1 VKTIR
6 LTVSRFDPELD
17 DGPRLESYTVD
28 INEGARVLDAL
39 QAVRDDID
47 ATLSYRRSCSV
58 GQCGSCAV
66 RVNGRPVMACKEEA
80 TDGMVVEPLRLPVEK
95 DLVTDLAPLLKSVA
109 SFAPRGESTAPG
121 RAETESIKPL
131 RHCIQCFSCVSV
143 CPMLDVAE
151 FAGPTAMR
159 QKMRLALDPRDA
171 RDRIPE
177 AVEAG
182 LFHCTSCQ
190 ACRIACPEEIAT
202 PALAIEKLRA
212 LAVERGFTFPKH
224 LEFARLV
231 RETGRSISF
240 PGPRF
245 LECVPEVVEPETAAR
260 CTVALFTGCLYDL
273 VMPETAFDAVE
284 VMRRNGIR
292 VVVPKD
298 QVCCGSPLIRT
309 GQTDLVA
316 GLMEKNIGIFARLGV
331 DAVITICAGC
341 GTTLKNDYDTPFE
354 VLDITQ
360 LLVRQGIESPARL
373 PVRVTY
379 HDPCHLLR
387 GQGVREEPRELIR
400 QAAELVEM
408 PAWCCGSGGGVRAAF
423 PEEAKALAL
432 KRREEIEKTRADAVI
447 SVCPFCEFHLREH
460 AGRRVQNICTLLLKG
475 YRKKDRRESH

>member
-1 VKTIR
+1 MKTIR
-6 LTVSRFDPELD
+6 LTISRFDPELD
-17 DGPRLESYTVD
+17 DRPRLESHTVE
-28 INEGARVLDAL
+28 INDGARVLHAL

-47 ATLSYRRSCSV
+47 LTLSYRHSCNV

-66 RVNGRPVMACKEEA
+66 RVNGEPVLACKEEA

-95 DLVTDLAPLLKSVA
+95 DLVTDLVPLLESVA

-131 RHCIQCFSCVSV
+131 RHCLQCFSCVSV

-151 FAGPTAMR
+151 FAGPTVMR

-171 RDRIPE
+171 GDRIPE
-177 AVEAG
+177 SVEAG

-231 RETGRSISF
+231 RETGRSIEL

-245 LECVPEVVEPETAAR
+245 LERVPGVVEPVTAAR

-309 GQTDLVA
+309 GQTGLVG
-316 GLMEKNIGIFARLGV
+316 GLKERNIGIFAKLGV
-331 DAVITICAGC
+331 DAVVTLCAGC
-341 GTTLKNDYDTPFE
+341 GTTLKNDYETPFE

-360 LLVRQGIESPARL
+360 LLVRQGIEPPARL

-387 GQGVREEPRELIR
+387 GQGVREEPRALIR

-423 PEEAKALAL
+423 PEEAKALAIQ
-432 KRREEIEKTRADAVI
+432 RREEIEKTGADAVV

-460 AGRRVQNICTLLLKG
+460 TGRRIQNVCTLLLEG
-475 YRKKDRRESH
+475 YREKDRQQVR

>member
-1 VKTIR
+1 MKTVR
-6 LTVSRFDPELD
+6 LTISRFDPELD
-17 DGPRLESYTVD
+17 DCPRLESCTVA
-28 INEGARVLDAL
+28 INEGARVLNAL

-47 ATLSYRRSCSV
+47 PTLSYRHSCNV

-66 RVNGRPVMACKEEA
+66 RVNGEPVLACKEEA
-80 TDGMVVEPLRLPVEK
+80 IDGMVVEPLRLPVIK
-95 DLVTDLAPLLKSVA
+95 DLVTDLAPLLESVA
-109 SFAPRGESTAPG
+109 SFAPRGDADAPT
-121 RAETESIKPL
+121 REETESIKPL
-131 RHCIQCFSCVSV
+131 RHCLQCFSCVSV

-151 FAGPTAMR
+151 YAGPTAMR

-171 RDRIPE
+171 GDRIPE

-190 ACRIACPEEIAT
+190 ACRTACPEEIAT
-202 PALAIEKLRA
+202 PALAIETLRA
-212 LAVERGFTFPKH
+212 LAVEQGVTFPKH

-240 PGPRF
+240 PGSRF
-245 LECVPEVVEPETAAR
+245 LERVPEVVEPETAAR

-292 VVVPKD
+292 VVIPKD

-316 GLMEKNIGIFARLGV
+316 GLKEKNIGIFARLGV
-331 DAVITICAGC
+331 DAVVTMCAGC
-341 GTTLKNDYDTPFE
+341 GTTLKNDYETPFE

-360 LLVRQGIESPARL
+360 LLVRQGIEPPARL
-373 PVRVTY
+373 PVKVTY

-387 GQGVREEPRELIR
+387 GQGVREEPRALIR

-423 PEEAKALAL
+423 PEEAKALAK
-432 KRREEIEKTRADAVI
+432 KRREEIEKTGAGLVV

-460 AGRRVQNICTLLLKG
+460 TGRRVQNVCTLLLEG
-475 YRKKDRRESH
+475 YREKDRLESC

>member
-1 VKTIR
+1 MKTIR

-231 RETGRSISF
+231 RETGRSIAS

-245 LECVPEVVEPETAAR
+245 LERVPDVVEPETAVR

-273 VMPETAFDAVE
+273 VMPETALDAVE

-331 DAVITICAGC
+331 DAVITICSGC

-387 GQGVREEPRELIR
+387 GQGVREEPRALIR
-400 QAAELVEM
+400 QVAELVEM

-460 AGRRVQNICTLLLKG
+460 AGRLVQNICTLLLEG